1 MKTAI
6 LTSMCLLSL
15 FITACKKE
23 KSSKPPTKTE
33 LITSKAWKY
42 DKVTIAGQDAGG
54 QVPNCYKD
62 NLYTLKTDKTGTID
76 ESTDVCTPSTAGN
89 FTWRFSSNEDSL
101 ILSMPLI
108 AGLSG
113 SFKIDS
119 LGVNVMKLSQT
130 VNLPPLNL
138 PVPAVFQLKH

>member
-1 MKTAI
+1 MKSII
-6 LTSMCLLSL
+6 LINLFLVCLFSV
-15 FITACKKE
+15 ACKKE
-23 KSSKPPTKTE
+23 KSSKPPTRTE
-33 LITSKAWKY
+33 IITSKAWKY
-42 DKVTIAGQDAGG
+42 DKATIAGQDAGG
-54 QVPNCYKD
+54 QIPSCYKD
-62 NLYTLKTDKTGTID
+62 NLFTFKIDKTGTID

-101 ILSMPLI
+101 ILSMPLV

-119 LGVNVMKLSQT
+119 LGANIMKLSQT

-138 PVPAVFQLKH
+138 PVPTVFQLKH